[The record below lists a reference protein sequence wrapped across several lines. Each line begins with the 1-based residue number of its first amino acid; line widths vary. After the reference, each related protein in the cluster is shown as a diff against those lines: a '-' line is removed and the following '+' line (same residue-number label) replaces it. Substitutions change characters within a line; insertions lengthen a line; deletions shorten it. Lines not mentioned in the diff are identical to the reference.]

1 MGVRTTAMAAV
12 LSATLAWSAAEASA
26 QGISEQRIRAAI
38 DDAARGLGQAVAGG
52 SPLIAPAGTTG
63 GLGRFLVSVG
73 VSVTRVDI
81 EDPQRS
87 SGTTD
92 FFLPTAGISAAVG
105 ILDGV
110 DSGGAIG
117 GLGSVDVMGRVGL
130 ITARDEIEESE
141 KRYMVGARLG
151 LLRESAILPAV
162 SVSLARSWTDEISYG
177 EPDDASFRGEIAVT
191 SVRAEIAKRFLL
203 VAPYAGAGI
212 DRTRIEASYSIP
224 AGLSTSGQEV
234 SGSIE
239 PSSSHHTVYGGLD
252 LSLLA
257 LTASVEA
264 GIYDGGGYAAVA
276 VRTGL

>member
-1 MGVRTTAMAAV
+1 MGVRTWAIAVGAA
-12 LSATLAWSAAEASA
+12 ATLGWNAAASA
-26 QGISEQRIRAAI
+26 QEVSEQRIRAAI

-73 VSVTRVDI
+73 MAVTRVDI
-81 EDPQRS
+81 EDPQRP

-130 ITARDEIEESE
+130 ITARDEIEDSE

-151 LLRESAILPAV
+151 LLRESGILPAV
-162 SVSLARSWTDEISYG
+162 SLSLARSWTDEIAYG
-177 EPDDASFRGEIAVT
+177 EPDDVSFRGEVAVT

-224 AGLSTSGQEV
+224 ADLSTSGQEIR
-234 SGSIE
+234 GSVE

-264 GIYDGGGYAAVA
+264 GVYDGGGYAAVA

>member
-1 MGVRTTAMAAV
+1 MGVRTWGIAAAAA
-12 LSATLAWSAAEASA
+12 ATLGWSTAASA
-26 QGISEQRIRAAI
+26 QEVSEQRIRAAI

-73 VSVTRVDI
+73 MAVTRVDI
-81 EDPQRS
+81 EDPQRP

-130 ITARDEIEESE
+130 ITARDEIEDSE

-151 LLRESAILPAV
+151 LLRESGILPAV
-162 SVSLARSWTDEISYG
+162 SLSLARSWTDEIAYG
-177 EPDDASFRGEIAVT
+177 EPDDVSFRGEVTVT

-224 AGLSTSGQEV
+224 AGLSTSGQEIR
-234 SGSIE
+234 GSIE

-264 GIYDGGGYAAVA
+264 GVYDGGGYAAVA

>member
-1 MGVRTTAMAAV
+1 MGVRTWAIAVGAA
-12 LSATLAWSAAEASA
+12 ATLGWNAAASA
-26 QGISEQRIRAAI
+26 QEVSEQRIRAAI

-73 VSVTRVDI
+73 MAVTRVDI
-81 EDPQRS
+81 EDPQRP

-130 ITARDEIEESE
+130 ITARDEIEDSE

-151 LLRESAILPAV
+151 LLRESGILPAV
-162 SVSLARSWTDEISYG
+162 SLSLARSWTDEIAYG
-177 EPDDASFRGEIAVT
+177 EPDDVSFRGEVAVT
-191 SVRAEIAKRFLL
+191 SVRAEIAKGFLL

-224 AGLSTSGQEV
+224 AGLSTSGQEIR
-234 SGSIE
+234 GSIE

-264 GIYDGGGYAAVA
+264 GVYDGGGYAAVA

>member
-1 MGVRTTAMAAV
+1 MRTWAIAAAAA
-12 LSATLAWSAAEASA
+12 ATLGWSAAASA
-26 QGISEQRIRAAI
+26 QEVSEQRIRAAI

-73 VSVTRVDI
+73 MSVTRVDI
-81 EDPQRS
+81 EDPQRP

-92 FFLPTAGISAAVG
+92 FLLPTAGISAAVG
-105 ILDGV
+105 ILDGI

-130 ITARDEIEESE
+130 ITARDEIEDSE

-151 LLRESAILPAV
+151 LLRESGILPAV
-162 SVSLARSWTDEISYG
+162 SLSLARSWTDEIAYG
-177 EPDDASFRGEIAVT
+177 EADDVSFRGEVAVT

-224 AGLSTSGQEV
+224 ASLSTSGQEIR
-234 SGSIE
+234 GSIE

-264 GIYDGGGYAAVA
+264 GVYDGGGYAAVA